1 MDKIEYKELVSLYP
15 FNYSIISFETLKI
28 KTIFYKVEQK
38 WNDTRLDLRLYFIR
52 LIYIYNS

>member
-15 FNYSIISFETLKI
+15 FNYSIISFKTLKI

-38 WNDTRLDLRLYFIR
+38 WNDTLLDLRLYFIR
-52 LIYIYNS
+52 LIFIYNS